1 MRGKQGGLL
10 RGGDR
15 WKRAF
20 KGVYAESGKTKHLR
34 KPKGMRK
41 FEQEVMGQDELV
53 RQVGALNIHL

>member
-1 MRGKQGGLL
+1 MRGKQGRLL

-15 WKRAF
+15 WKRVF
-20 KGVYAESGKTKHLR
+20 KGVYAESGKTKHLW